1 MPQIPYWYRVMTSL
15 LLKTAIW
22 LIQQTILPTIL
33 PHQWYPPPSQITL
46 KLNVMNVIRI
56 SPLSKP
62 ETNMRDW
69 CMPRFDLWINNVRVT
84 TSTVWMQSANCE
96 FPTSDFFFLLSKYL
110 LDHSERICLFFNLN
124 CKDPFLRGTK
134 IVLITKN
141 FWTLQF
147 LVCPSSNWMSFLA
160 LLRKNACNI

>member
-1 MPQIPYWYRVMTSL
+1 MPQIPYWYRVMMSL

-69 CMPRFDLWINNVRVT
+69 CMPRFDLWINNVRAT

-96 FPTSDFFFLLSKYL
+96 FPIRIFFCYYRNIFWTIQ
-110 LDHSERICLFFNLN
+110 SEFTLFFNLI
-124 CKDPFLRGTK
+124 CKDPFLRGAK

-141 FWTLQF
+141 FGTL
-147 LVCPSSNWMSFLA
+147 
-160 LLRKNACNI
+160 